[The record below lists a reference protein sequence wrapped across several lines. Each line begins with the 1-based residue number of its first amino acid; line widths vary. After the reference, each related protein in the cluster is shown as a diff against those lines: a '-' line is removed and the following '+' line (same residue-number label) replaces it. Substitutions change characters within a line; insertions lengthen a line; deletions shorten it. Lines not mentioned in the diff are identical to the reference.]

1 MPLDFSTRQV
11 GTIPYGQ
18 GSRDL
23 EAAKEL
29 ALLRL
34 LRDQA
39 AMEEV
44 KRRKLEQETR
54 LADPLE
60 AAKAAA
66 TAQQFRQ
73 RRDVREVLPTRIA
86 AATQP
91 SVPFRMPRELT
102 PGNTPNVRAAL
113 EQGIRTIRRA
123 APPPAAPGVRQIRRF
138 ETAPTMT
145 EQRMEAEAVNEP
157 NYGAAYRGREAEA
170 RLHPSVMAA
179 EAYAKRPTAANQASE
194 DAEQYIA
201 TMLPRLGIIAK
212 EINQQGGPSGVI
224 TGAIRRTITGPSQV
238 DELAREFNGIHGA
251 LALNLAAKFNRGRP
265 TEPDR
270 EAAAAILP
278 QLGDSPQLVEQRMQ
292 LILHALGNPNAE
304 TLTDPVTGRVVR
316 IRSGGGAQD
325 LGAPQPSAVPGGQEF
340 DWVNG
345 RLVPRR

>member
-34 LRDQA
+34 LREQA

-73 RRDVREVLPTRIA
+73 RRDVREVLPSRIE
-86 AATQP
+86 AATQAA
-91 SVPFRMPRELT
+91 PFKMPRQLM
-102 PGNTPNVRAAL
+102 PGNTPNVGAAL
-113 EQGIRTIRRA
+113 EQGVRTIRRA

-145 EQRMEAEAVNEP
+145 EQRM
-157 NYGAAYRGREAEA
+157 EAEA